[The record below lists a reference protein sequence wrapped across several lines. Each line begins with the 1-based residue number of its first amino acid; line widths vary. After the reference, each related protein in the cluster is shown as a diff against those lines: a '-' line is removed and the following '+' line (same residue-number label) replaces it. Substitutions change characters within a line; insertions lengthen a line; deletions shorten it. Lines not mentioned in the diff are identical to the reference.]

1 MADPVQVEQEKNTS
15 GFLET
20 APVLSQ
26 VVETRVVEEVEATIA
41 EPVADADVVRAEAEP
56 HSRHSHDDRTQ
67 SIESIVQ
74 NVTIDNRL
82 SSQEDSQRP
91 KEVFMEEQA
100 QEQAYDQNAD
110 DDEENSYIEPSYDD
124 IDQSDDEDEVVKDDY
139 SD

>member
-1 MADPVQVEQEKNTS
+1 MADPVQVEEEKNTS

-26 VVETRVVEEVEATIA
+26 AVETKVVEEVEAEIA
-41 EPVADADVVRAEAEP
+41 EPIADADVARAEAEP
-56 HSRHSHDDRTQ
+56 QSRHSHDDRTQ

-91 KEVFMEEQA
+91 KEVLMEEQA